1 MGQLTM
7 KDIFALC
14 ATLQKQGMTMKEIK
28 ALPIYLGDDDELN
41 GIHTGWALD
50 FIDPSNTTEDDEWII
65 DMINENPGNIKLNG
79 KAVVIS

>member
-1 MGQLTM
+1 MDQLTM
-7 KDIFALC
+7 RDILGLC
-14 ATLQKQGMTMKEIK
+14 ARLRAEGMTMEEIK

-50 FIDPSNTTEDDEWII
+50 FIDSNNTTEDDEWMVG
-65 DMINENPGNIKLNG
+65 MINEDSNNIELNG

>member
-1 MGQLTM
+1 MDQLTIN
-7 KDIFALC
+7 DILALC
-14 ATLQKQGMTMKEIK
+14 ARLRAEGMTMEEIK

-50 FIDPSNTTEDDEWII
+50 FVDSNNTTEDDEWMVG
-65 DMINENPGNIKLNG
+65 MINEDSNNIELNG